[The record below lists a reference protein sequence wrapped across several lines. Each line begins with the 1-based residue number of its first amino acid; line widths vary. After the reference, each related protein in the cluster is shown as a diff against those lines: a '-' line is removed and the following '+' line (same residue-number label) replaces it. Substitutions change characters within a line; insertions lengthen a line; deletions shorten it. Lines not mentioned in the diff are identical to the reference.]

1 MRLLDLVVQSREPFI
16 VLPHAKGA
24 RQVTVSGPS
33 DFAQSVVQ
41 CPQRYVLADDLTR
54 ACAELAFADGDRLV
68 GCLDLIRIPAPRLW
82 IEWNDA
88 VHQEVI
94 ARCGVVARGDP
105 DACGRRVG
113 LLLEATP
120 CGRAAVAR
128 TFWSA
133 REAGE
138 DCAEVSPLEI
148 HIHLD
153 EKFEPAAET
162 TGIFAGAYAR
172 LMDAHTPSAGDLL
185 DRVRF
190 RFDHKWSQYYEV
202 AAPDA
207 NTRSTVMRNSL
218 AAVAH
223 DVPLLLAFFLLLNAK
238 GATRP
243 VPVLRSTL
251 NRKRLARD
259 RAPLLDHIEVH
270 ASLPPESPARND
282 ANDDMA
288 RARRPPRLHHVRGH
302 LVRREDRVF
311 WRTPH
316 LRGNALQGVVRSRT
330 VCLSFSQAGG
340 LRA

>member
-16 VLPHAKGA
+16 VLAHAKDA
-24 RQVTVSGPS
+24 RHVIVSSPS
-33 DFAQSVVQ
+33 DFAQTIVQ

-113 LLLEATP
+113 LLLEASP
-120 CGRAAVAR
+120 CGRSAVAR
-128 TFWSA
+128 TFWST
-133 REAGE
+133 RETGE
-138 DCAEVSPLEI
+138 NRAVVSPLEI
-148 HIHLD
+148 YIHLD
-153 EKFEPAAET
+153 ERFEPVAEAG
-162 TGIFAGAYAR
+162 GIFAGAYAR
-172 LMDAHTPSAGDLL
+172 LMDAHNPSVGDLL

-190 RFDHKWSQYYEV
+190 RFDHKWSRYYE
-202 AAPDA
+202 AAAADA
-207 NTRSTVMRNSL
+207 HARDTVIRSSL

-223 DVPLLLAFFLLLNAK
+223 DVPVLLAFFLLLNAK

-243 VPVLRSTL
+243 VPVLRGTV

-270 ASLPPESPARND
+270 ASLPPDSPARSE
-282 ANDDMA
+282 ANDELA
-288 RARRPPRLHHVRGH
+288 GVRRPPRLHHVRGH

-316 LRGNALQGVVRSRT
+316 LRGNALQGIVRSRT

>member
-1 MRLLDLVVQSREPFI
+1 MRLLDMVVQSRDPFI
-16 VLPHAKGA
+16 VLPPTRDA
-24 RQVTVSGPS
+24 RQLIVSSPG
-33 DFAQSVVQ
+33 DFAQSLVQ

-68 GCLDLIRIPAPRLW
+68 GCLDLIRIPAPSLW
-82 IEWNDA
+82 IEWSDS

-94 ARCGVVARGDP
+94 ARCGVVAQEDP
-105 DACGRRVG
+105 AAFGRRVG
-113 LLLEATP
+113 LLLQATP

-133 REAGE
+133 WNAGE
-138 DCAEVSPLEI
+138 NCAQMSPLEI

-153 EKFEPAAET
+153 EEFEPTGEGV
-162 TGIFAGAYAR
+162 GIFSGGYAR
-172 LMDAHTPSAGDLL
+172 LMDAHHPSVGDLL

-190 RFDHKWSQYYEV
+190 RFDHKWSRYYE
-202 AAPDA
+202 AAASDA
-207 NTRSTVMRNSL
+207 ATRSAVMRNSL

-243 VPVLRSTL
+243 LPVSRSIL

-270 ASLPPESPARND
+270 ASLPPD
-282 ANDDMA
+282 APGFNNADADNA
-288 RARRPPRLHHVRGH
+288 GTRRPPRLHHVRGH

-330 VCLSFSQAGG
+330 VCLSFARAGG
-340 LRA
+340 LHA

>member
-16 VLPHAKGA
+16 VLPHAKDA
-24 RQVTVSGPS
+24 RQVIVSSPS
-33 DFAQSVVQ
+33 DFAQRIVQ

-105 DACGRRVG
+105 EACGRRVG

-133 REAGE
+133 WEAGKN
-138 DCAEVSPLEI
+138 CAQVSPLEI

-153 EKFEPAAET
+153 ERFEPATDAR
-162 TGIFAGAYAR
+162 GIFAGAYAR

-207 NTRSTVMRNSL
+207 HTRATVMRNSL

-223 DVPLLLAFFLLLNAK
+223 DVPVLLAFFLLLNAK

-243 VPVLRSTL
+243 VPVMRSTL

-270 ASLPPESPARND
+270 ASLPSDSPARNG
-282 ANDDMA
+282 ANEDMA
-288 RARRPPRLHHVRGH
+288 GARRPPRLHHVRGH

-316 LRGNALQGVVRSRT
+316 LRGNALQGTVRSRT
-330 VCLSFSQAGG
+330 VCLSFSKASG

>member
-16 VLPHAKGA
+16 VLPHVKDA
-24 RQVTVSGPS
+24 RQIVVSSPG
-33 DFAQSVVQ
+33 DFAQSIVQ

-105 DACGRRVG
+105 QAAGRRVG

-133 REAGE
+133 WQAGE
-138 DCAEVSPLEI
+138 NRAEVSPLEI

-153 EKFEPAAET
+153 ERFETATET
-162 TGIFAGAYAR
+162 AGIFAGAYAR
-172 LMDAHTPSAGDLL
+172 LMDAHHPSAGDLL

-190 RFDHKWSQYYEV
+190 RFDRKWSQYYAV
-202 AAPDA
+202 AAADA
-207 NTRSTVMRNSL
+207 DTRATVMRSSL

-223 DVPLLLAFFLLLNAK
+223 DVPVLLAFFLLLNAK

-243 VPVLRSTL
+243 VPVLRNTL

-259 RAPLLDHIEVH
+259 RAPLLDHVEVH
-270 ASLPPESPARND
+270 ASLPQDPAGRND
-282 ANDDMA
+282 ANDAMA
-288 RARRPPRLHHVRGH
+288 GARRPPRLHHVRGH

-330 VCLSFSQAGG
+330 VCLSFSQAGA